1 MKYFKQYYFFK
12 KRHTH
17 TNPPPP
23 PPKKK
28 QPQKQYLTKFPGYSK
43 EKYDTSTTHLSI
55 DTFRLHVFCVHTL
68 VLIMLRLRENK
79 NINGIKVK
87 IDDKAHIIKISQLA
101 DDTTLFVSSKTDIAL
116 AMNEIEIFGSFSG
129 LILNRNK
136 TEGIWIGK
144 LKNCK
149 DKIRG
154 IKWTQNPVKALGIFI
169 GHNKEECQKLN
180 WEKKIEEM
188 KNQFTA
194 WE

>member
-1 MKYFKQYYFFK
+1 MA
-12 KRHTH
+12 
-17 TNPPPP
+17 
-23 PPKKK
+23 
-28 QPQKQYLTKFPGYSK
+28 
-43 EKYDTSTTHLSI
+43 
-55 DTFRLHVFCVHTL
+55 
-68 VLIMLRLRENK
+68 LRLRENK

-154 IKWTQNPVKALGIFI
+154 IKWTQNPVKALGIFF

-194 WE
+194 WGKRNLTIMGKILIIKTIWLI

>member
-1 MKYFKQYYFFK
+1 M
-12 KRHTH
+12 
-17 TNPPPP
+17 
-23 PPKKK
+23 
-28 QPQKQYLTKFPGYSK
+28 
-43 EKYDTSTTHLSI
+43 
-55 DTFRLHVFCVHTL
+55 
-68 VLIMLRLRENK
+68 
-79 NINGIKVK
+79 IK
-87 IDDKAHIIKISQLA
+87 HISFKISQLS

-154 IKWTQNPVKALGIFI
+154 IKWKQNPVKALGIFF

-194 WE
+194 WGKRNLTIMGKILIIKTLILPKFTFLASSCVVSKLYIKEIDLVFTDLSGKGNRIKSKD